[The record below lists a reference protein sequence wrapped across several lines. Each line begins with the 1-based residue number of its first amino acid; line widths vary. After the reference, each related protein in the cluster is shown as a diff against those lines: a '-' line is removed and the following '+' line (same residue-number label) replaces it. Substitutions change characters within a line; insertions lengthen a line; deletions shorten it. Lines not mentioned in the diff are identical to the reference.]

1 MSKKEKDMQDGTKK
15 LGKMQWLM
23 VAGALGIG
31 LMLMGS
37 FYTFDKGTPS
47 SPSPPATEGEQAV
60 FAQKKQESYTME
72 EYEQMYEKKLREVL
86 QTITGVGDVSVMV
99 NLESTE
105 EIVVEKNTNRQT
117 QSTKEGDK
125 GATRDIA
132 SESIQEQVVITK
144 DDGGERPVVM
154 KTVKPKVRGVVVVA
168 SGAGNLQVKA
178 WILEAVQKVLA
189 VPSYKI
195 SILPKKA

>member
-37 FYTFDKGTPS
+37 FYTFDKGTPI

-105 EIVVEKNTNRQT
+105 EIVVEKNTNRQI